1 MSRVIKSYLLQAV
14 CFVWCDS
21 STKSNLRLTQ
31 GGFMVKS
38 FIVAAALVVS
48 TSAQAYNTVA
58 EALFASQ
65 QANIQEAVVTFGL
78 DWKVGQENNYKLN
91 MGGFLNGTMK
101 MYVREI
107 IADGIWMVQDVDLSI
122 QKQKVEVLIDPSNG
136 QIKKMLVNGK
146 EQEPPKSDFEL
157 IDQKEDRVTVPA
169 GTFDAIYLKIK
180 DNANNGQI
188 AEQWVNPRDI
198 PLSGMLQS
206 KADSQFGKVT
216 IQLTS
221 FKK

>member
-1 MSRVIKSYLLQAV
+1 MFKSLVIA
-14 CFVWCDS
+14 
-21 STKSNLRLTQ
+21 TA
-31 GGFMVKS
+31 M
-38 FIVAAALVVS
+38 IVS

-58 EALFASQ
+58 EAIFASQ
-65 QANIQEAVVTFGL
+65 QTQIQEAVVAFGL

-107 IADGIWMVQDVDLSI
+107 AADGIWMVQDVDLSI
-122 QKQKVEVLIDPSNG
+122 QKQKIEVLIDPANG

-146 EQEPPKSDFEL
+146 EQEPPKADFEL
-157 IDQKEDRVTVPA
+157 VDQKEDRVTVPA

-180 DNANNGQI
+180 DNANNGAI
-188 AEQWVNPRDI
+188 SEQWVNPRDI

-206 KADSQFGKVT
+206 KADSQLGKVT